1 MNTVLSRYMKS
12 LKFGDIQTYRN
23 LTLQFLH
30 GQEGKGLHLMGY
42 DEAIEKEFLKV
53 SELGDDGTVPELKFK
68 NDGNAPVFIPEGTV
82 IEGLKQSRTIRVS
95 FIIDQ
100 RQELTVPVHCVE
112 QGRWNDIK
120 LGRKSSFYL
129 HAKLRATNLKH
140 ANMSLREGKGYYSD
154 SQSVTWRQI
163 KEKMKRM
170 RAASNTDY
178 AGDMLKDKEKDIEA
192 YSKAFFCPDTANGL
206 LAMIEDR
213 VVVLDCFAHE
223 KLFRENFPT
232 LLTGLVL
239 ESVDIED
246 VKELKKLT
254 VNEFIKAITTA
265 KDEAYSSVGQ
275 GKDIRFEN
283 DNVVGCALTAENK
296 LIHLE
301 AFALEREK

>member
-12 LKFGDIQTYRN
+12 LKFGEIQSYKN

-53 SELGDDGTVPELKFK
+53 SELGDGGTVPELKFR
-68 NDGNAPVFIPEGTV
+68 NDGGAPVFIPEGTV

-95 FIIDQ
+95 FIINHH
-100 RQELTVPVHCVE
+100 QELTVPVHCVE
-112 QGRWNDIK
+112 QGRWNDVK

-129 HAKLRATNLKH
+129 HAKLRATNLKY
-140 ANMSLREGKGYYSD
+140 ASKSLREGKGFYSD

-163 KEKMKRM
+163 KEKMMRM
-170 RAASNTDY
+170 RADSQSDY
-178 AGDMLKDKEKDIEA
+178 AGAMLKDMDDEIKA
-192 YSKAFFCPDTANGL
+192 YAKAFTCPDTANGL

-223 KLFRENFPT
+223 KLFRENFSS

-239 ESVDIED
+239 ESVDTED
-246 VKELKKLT
+246 VKELKRLT
-254 VNEFIKAITTA
+254 VDEFLKSITVA

-283 DNVVGCALTAENK
+283 DSVVGCALTAENK

-301 AFALEREK
+301 AFALERKK